1 MQKISYVC
9 DRCGKDTFEIRG
21 KFTAAY
27 VSNLTDTARTDITV
41 VEKLDFCDKCFEK
54 LLDLMEGKEE
64 QEPAPAEIEVEVN
77 IPEPEVEEPTPVVI
91 EVEPDIYE
99 VVQTVKKEAPVQQ
112 KRRPIDWDKAVA
124 LKKAGWT
131 HAKIADE
138 LGTTLATINVGIY
151 RHIGEFEN
159 KKAQEAKE
167 AKRKVLDRL

>member
-27 VSNLTDTARTDITV
+27 VSNQTDTARTDITV
-41 VEKLDFCDKCFEK
+41 VEKLDFCDKCFEE
-54 LLDLMEGKEE
+54 LLDLMEGKEK

-99 VVQTVKKEAPVQQ
+99 VVQQEKKAADEP
-112 KRRPIDWDKAVA
+112 KKKIDWDKAVV
-124 LKKAGWT
+124 LKKAGWSN
-131 HAKIADE
+131 KDIADE
-138 LGTTLATINVGIY
+138 CKIKLSTLSVEIY
-151 RHIGEFEN
+151 
-159 KKAQEAKE
+159 KKVKEYDQKKKQEEKD
-167 AKRKVLDRL
+167 AKRNVLDRL